1 MITSSPKES
10 IAIIGMS
17 CRFPS
22 ASSLDEFW
30 ELLKGGKDTI
40 TEIPRDRWNV
50 DHYYD
55 SDSSVENKTNQRHAS
70 LLKGIHDFDPLFF
83 NISPAEASEMSPSQ
97 KLMLELAWEAIES
110 STVPFR
116 KVKGSNVGVYVGNI
130 WADYEHYRRAK
141 NARTTSHSAVGM
153 SSNVVANRVSFS
165 MGFTGPSLVTD
176 TGCSASLV
184 ALHLACQSLLS
195 NETEMSLVG
204 GINHLLDPDKYVHLT
219 QFGGL
224 SGKGKCSPFDSE
236 ADGFVRGEGGGV
248 LLLKRLSDA
257 ERDGDKIFAII
268 RGTAVN
274 NNGFNESLPATSTQG
289 QKTLLEKVYREAGIV
304 PGEVHFIE
312 AHGTGTK
319 LGDPNEA
326 IALGEFFR
334 EGRNGSRL
342 RVGSVK
348 TNIGHTEATA
358 GIAGLI
364 KVVLAM
370 QHRVLPP
377 NLNFKKPNA
386 NIPFDELKLEVQT
399 VLSKWPVHNGETF
412 KAGVNSFGWGGT
424 NAHAVVEEYRTK
436 EKTVS
441 DVAGTRYFLPLS
453 AKSSAALKAYASVY
467 AQQLEAS
474 DDATALDICVA
485 TALCKP
491 EFDHR
496 HLFTGNNRVE
506 LLDSLHQFIA
516 DESEVVP
523 GNPVEVNP
531 KIVFVFPG
539 QGGQWLGMGRQ
550 LLQQEV
556 VFRTSIEASD
566 RAFRKYTDWSLLEQL
581 NATEATSRLK
591 EIDVIQPAIFAM
603 QIALAQLWKAWGIVP
618 QAVVGH
624 SMGEVAAAHMA
635 GILTLDDAARI
646 ICTRSLLM
654 KTVSGKGGAMAVTE
668 LNREQAEEVAVAYPG
683 RLSVAVNNSP
693 KSTVLAGDKDAI
705 SEVLADLESKGLF
718 CRLVKVD
725 VASHSPQMDPLK
737 ELLRKELQPVV
748 PQKAVV
754 PFVSTVLNKVMD
766 GKDMGAD
773 YWVGNL
779 RGMVQF
785 AAVVEQLMDSATPTI
800 FLEANPHPVLVNAI
814 NECADF
820 YKKKV
825 TTLASLYRDKPEMEE
840 MIRNLSDFYNRG
852 FAISWPVLMATSD
865 IPKIRIPAYP
875 FQREGFDIEDL
886 SGELQNVK
894 PSAAQFP
901 LLGDPISL
909 AHTSDTYYWESSIS
923 LSKFPYLR
931 DHVIHEQVELP
942 VSCHIE
948 LVLEAMSELFKE
960 QVPFRLED
968 LKFSQYLTLTEKS
981 SVAIQVKLMWSEDQ
995 TGKVFIFSKQDSKW
1009 IALAEGT
1016 IVSAVVTAPALKT
1029 VFEKIEY
1036 HAPAYTEGGSYYHLL
1051 RSIGQNYGRHFQ
1063 QLTGLDRIGIH
1074 PFANV
1079 LFSIKTDP
1087 ALQLDSSRYKIHPAL
1102 LSSFF
1107 QPVFVQLT
1115 HLLEEGHCF
1124 DIRFQ
1129 NIKQLAPMGQM
1140 NYDRELRGLLVFQV
1154 LKKQKEQANTWHFSV
1169 DITIANHDNTEVM
1182 SIKGLEGIT
1191 HSRPQ
1196 VKSNRIVKDSAVFSA
1211 TEAQSETAIEQLII
1225 QHVARIIKSAPQRIK
1240 PTMAFKSLGVD
1251 SLMAVQLRNALEAN
1265 CAIKLSVAWFWSY
1278 PTIREYALFLW
1289 NKLIEGRP
1297 EIKGVTAGATVLTK
1311 QISEREKNA
1320 KTASDWFV
1328 IPQPQPE
1335 ASTRVFCFHDAGGS
1349 AALFHEWSQHLG
1361 QSYEV
1366 IAVELPGRG
1375 KRQEEKPCTSVE
1387 QIIGQL
1393 MPAMSLLLDKPYIV
1407 AGHSMGAL
1415 LSFEVVRAIRK
1426 KGLPLP
1432 VSMLVSSAPA
1442 PGVYNR
1448 MEIPYDLNEQELS
1461 GIFPHID
1468 EERMS
1473 DAEMRQL
1480 LITRLRADLL
1490 VLNNYLY
1497 HKEEKLDIP
1506 FVALHGKEDLR
1517 IKENEVAKWE
1527 GETADGFSFLSRPGG
1542 HGFLESD
1549 ALFMTTLVN
1558 EKFIQKN
1565 REKLLLR

>member
-1 MITSSPKES
+1 MPTSSLKES

-17 CRFPS
+17 CRFPN
-22 ASSLDEFW
+22 ALSLDEFW
-30 ELLKGGKDTI
+30 KLLKEGKDTI
-40 TEIPRDRWNV
+40 TEIPRDRWDVNL
-50 DHYYD
+50 YYD
-55 SDSSVENKTNQRHAS
+55 SDSGVENKTNQRHAS

-97 KLMLELAWEAIES
+97 KLMLELSWEAIENS
-110 STVPFR
+110 SVPFR

-130 WADYEHYRRAK
+130 WADYEHYRRVK

-224 SGKGKCSPFDSE
+224 SGKGKCSPFDSD

-257 ERDGDKIFAII
+257 ERDGDKIYAVI

-274 NNGFNESLPATSTQG
+274 NNGFNDTLPATSTSG
-289 QKTLLEKVYREAGIV
+289 QKSLLKKVYREAGIA
-304 PGEVHFIE
+304 PAEVHFIE

-334 EGRNGSRL
+334 EGRTDTKL

-370 QHRVLPP
+370 QHRELPP

-386 NIPFDELKLEVQT
+386 AIPFEELKLEVQT
-399 VLSKWPVHNGETF
+399 ELSKWPVHNGETF

-424 NAHAVVEEYRTK
+424 NAHAVLEEYRTK
-436 EKTVS
+436 EKATV
-441 DVAGTRYFLPLS
+441 VGARYFLPLS
-453 AKSSAALKAYASVY
+453 AKSTSALKAYAKAY
-467 AQQLEAS
+467 AKQLEAA
-474 DDATALDICVA
+474 DDVTALDICVA

-496 HLFTGNNRVE
+496 QLFTGNDRNE
-506 LLDSLHQFIA
+506 LLHSLQQFIG

-550 LLQQEV
+550 LLEQEV
-556 VFRTSIEASD
+556 VFKASIEASD
-566 RAFRKYTDWSLLEQL
+566 AAFRKYTNWSLLEQL

-624 SMGEVAAAHMA
+624 SMGEVAAAHIA
-635 GILTLDDAARI
+635 GVLTLDDAARI
-646 ICTRSLLM
+646 ICTRSRLM

-668 LNREQAEEVAVAYPG
+668 LNREEAAKVAAAYPG
-683 RLSVAVNNSP
+683 KLSVAVNNSP
-693 KSTVLAGDKDAI
+693 KSTVLAGDKDSI
-705 SEVLADLESKGLF
+705 NEVLADLESKGLF

-737 ELLRKELQPVV
+737 ELLRTELQSVI
-748 PQKAVV
+748 PQKALV

-766 GKDMGAD
+766 GTDMGAD

-800 FLEANPHPVLVNAI
+800 FIEANPHPVLVNAV

-820 YKKKV
+820 HKKKV

-840 MIRNLSDFYNRG
+840 MIKNLSEFYNKG
-852 FAISWPVLMATSD
+852 FAISWHSLMATSD
-865 IPKIRIPAYP
+865 IPKVQLPSYP

-886 SGELQNVK
+886 SAELQNVK
-894 PSAAQFP
+894 PTSASFP

-909 AHTSDTYYWESSIS
+909 AHTAETYYWESSIS

-948 LVLEAMSELFKE
+948 LILEAMSELFKGE
-960 QVPFRLED
+960 VPFRVED
-968 LKFSQYLTLTEKS
+968 LQFNKYLTLTEKTI
-981 SVAIQVKLMWSEDQ
+981 VPIQVKLNWSEDQ

-1009 IALAEGT
+1009 IQLAEGV
-1016 IVSAVVTAPALKT
+1016 IVSAITAAT
-1029 VFEKIEY
+1029 SQQVFEKIEY
-1036 HAPAYTEGGSYYHLL
+1036 HAPAYTEGGSYYNLL
-1051 RSIGQNYGRHFQ
+1051 RSIGQNYGKHFQ
-1063 QLTGLDRIGIH
+1063 QLTGLDKTGIH

-1079 LFSIKTDP
+1079 LFSIKTDA
-1087 ALQLDSSRYKIHPAL
+1087 ALTQDSSKYKIHPAL
-1102 LSSFF
+1102 LNSFF

-1124 DIRFQ
+1124 DFTFQ
-1129 NIKQLAPMGQM
+1129 TIKQLAPIGQL
-1140 NYDRELRGLLVFQV
+1140 NHDRELRGLLVFQV
-1154 LKKQKEQANTWHFSV
+1154 LKKQKDQNNTWHFSV
-1169 DITIANHDNTEVM
+1169 DITIANYDNTEVI
-1182 SIKGLEGIT
+1182 SIKGLEGT
-1191 HSRPQ
+1191 AHSRPK
-1196 VKSNRIVKDSAVFSA
+1196 VKSSRVTKDSSSFLAA
-1211 TEAQSETAIEQLII
+1211 EAQSEVAIEQMII
-1225 QHVARIIKSAPQRIK
+1225 QHVARIIKSTPQRIK

-1251 SLMAVQLRNALEAN
+1251 SLMAVQLRNALETN

-1289 NKLIEGRP
+1289 NKLTEDRQEEKRFAKSTGL
-1297 EIKGVTAGATVLTK
+1297 EK
-1311 QISEREKNA
+1311 QIHELEK
-1320 KTASDWFV
+1320 KTTPASDWFV
-1328 IPQPQPE
+1328 ITEPQPK
-1335 ASTRVFCFHDAGGS
+1335 AATRIFCFHDAGGS
-1349 AALFHEWSQHLG
+1349 AALFHEWSNRMDH
-1361 QSYEV
+1361 SCEI
-1366 IAVELPGRG
+1366 IAIELPGRG
-1375 KRQEEKPCTSVE
+1375 KRQEEKPCTSFE
-1387 QIIGQL
+1387 QIVDQL
-1393 MPAMSLLLDKPYIV
+1393 LPAMIPLLDKPYIM

-1415 LSFEVVRAIRK
+1415 LSFEVVRALRK
-1426 KGLPLP
+1426 RDMPMPYGLF
-1432 VSMLVSSAPA
+1432 VSSAPA

-1448 MEIPYDLNEQELS
+1448 MEIPYDLNEDELS
-1461 GIFPHID
+1461 GIFPHVDKGRIGD
-1468 EERMS
+1468 
-1473 DAEMRQL
+1473 DEMRHL
-1480 LITRLRADLL
+1480 LITRLRADLKL
-1490 VLNNYLY
+1490 LNSYQY
-1497 HKEEKLDIP
+1497 HNEEKLQTPII
-1506 FVALHGKEDLR
+1506 ALHGKEDLR
-1517 IKENEVAKWE
+1517 ILEKDVASWE
-1527 GETADGFSFLSRPGG
+1527 AETSESFRFISRPGG
-1542 HGFLESD
+1542 HGFLEND
-1549 ALFMTTLVN
+1549 VVFMTSIIK
-1558 EKFIQKN
+1558 EKIIKKN
-1565 REKLLLR
+1565 QGKMAML